1 MKRIYL
7 ILLGTTLIFLF
18 GNQSFAQKNENP
30 FSVKKKSSSKS
41 SDIKKPTS
49 KIIKITSTDATNI
62 SSGNYEFKSI
72 PFRKSLV
79 SSNNNFIN
87 AKYEKNGLL
96 MFVEGSPETGASFA
110 DRDEESVINATYIYL
125 NSLEQAM
132 QIKDTKN
139 EFISL
144 VVWNDELAYTHIK
157 MQQYFEGIK
166 VYGGQIILHGNN
178 GLLNS
183 FNGTYFPTPNI
194 DNIIPT
200 LGFISSENI
209 ALEDVALTTTIGEV
223 NSFNIDQ
230 LDYEKA
236 VSELVIYHYDRDINS
251 EKLTWHITLR
261 PNFLERWEYFV
272 DAITGEIINKYNN
285 TCSDGPV
292 TANATDLNG
301 VNRTINTYQV
311 GSTYYLINATKPMF
325 NAGQSNLPGDPVGAI
340 VTLDANNT
348 NYENLN
354 INQITSSSNTWN
366 DASAVSAHY
375 NGSLTYDYYL
385 NTHSR
390 NSINGS
396 GGTIYS
402 IVNVTDDQ
410 GQSMAN
416 AFWNGQAMFY
426 GNGGTVFYP
435 LAGGLDVA
443 AHEMTHGVIQ
453 NTANLE
459 YQNEPGAINEAMA
472 DIAGAMV
479 DRSNWQIG
487 ETITPDDSQ
496 YYPTGTMRDM
506 ANPHNG
512 GSSFSDP
519 SYQPMHINEK
529 YTGTND
535 HGGVHTNSGIINYA
549 YYLLA
554 ESISKNK
561 AEKLFYRALS
571 VYMTQTSQFI
581 DCRLAFE
588 SSAKDLYGNG
598 SAEHIAVASSF
609 FSVGIGEDS
618 GTGGGGG
625 SEPPGELPVNP
636 GQDYILSYDINLADQ
651 NTLYISNTT
660 GSDFTAISTTTLK
673 RRPSLVD
680 NGSVG
685 VMITEAD
692 AMVSIEMTSPYN
704 ESVISTDYIWDNVAV
719 SKDGLRIAAITTSI
733 DSAIWVYDFG
743 FGQWAK
749 YHLYSP
755 TFTPGVNVDNVLYA
769 DALEWD
775 YTGQYLVYDAYN
787 VLKNNSGQ
795 DIDYWDVGFIQVWDN
810 NNNNW
815 GNGDIFKL
823 FSGLPEGVSIGNPS
837 LSKNTPFILAFDYFD
852 ENTGNIEIMG
862 ANLETGDV
870 NTIFENS
877 ILGFPSYSKL
887 DDKVVFSALNGSGS
901 EIAGIIGLNADKI
914 SPSGEASELIPVAK
928 WPIWYA
934 TGNRNLM
941 DIEENDISGNMF
953 TNVFPNPANNILNI
967 NITTDNIEPFEVS
980 VYNIY
985 GQLILKETGTT
996 NQNITQKTIDISTLS
1011 IGTFVVN
1018 IKINDRNFNHKIVKV
1033 E

>member
-7 ILLGTTLIFLF
+7 ILLGTALIFMF
-18 GNQSFAQKNENP
+18 GNQSFAQKTENP
-30 FSVKKKSSSKS
+30 FSVKKKSNTKS
-41 SDIKKPTS
+41 SDIKNPTS
-49 KIIKITSTDATNI
+49 EILNFTYTDATNI
-62 SSGNYEFKSI
+62 SSGNYKFKSI
-72 PFRKSLV
+72 PFRKSLE

-96 MFVEGSPETGASFA
+96 MFVEGNPETEVNFT
-110 DRDEESVINATYIYL
+110 DRNEESVVDAAYSYL
-125 NSLEQAM
+125 NSIGQSM
-132 QIKDTKN
+132 QINDTKN
-139 EFISL
+139 EFVSIK
-144 VVWNDELAYTHIK
+144 VWGDNIAHTHIK
-157 MQQYFEGIK
+157 MQQYYEGVK

-178 GLLNS
+178 SILNS

-194 DNIIPT
+194 DNITPI
-200 LGFISSENI
+200 LGFIPSENI
-209 ALEDVALTTTIGEV
+209 AFEDMALTTTINEV
-223 NSFNIDQ
+223 NSFNIEE
-230 LDYEKA
+230 LDYKKA

-272 DAITGEIINKYNN
+272 DATSGEIINKYNN

-311 GSTYYLINATKPMF
+311 GSMYYMINATKPMF
-325 NAGQSNLPGDPVGAI
+325 NAGQSNMPGDPVGAI

-348 NYENLN
+348 NINNLN
-354 INQITSSSNTWN
+354 VNQITSSSNNWN

-375 NGSLTYDYYL
+375 NGSITYDYYL
-385 NTHSR
+385 NTHGR
-390 NSINGS
+390 NSINGN
-396 GGTIYS
+396 GGTIIS
-402 IVNVTDDQ
+402 VVNITDEQ
-410 GQSMAN
+410 GQSYGN
-416 AFWNGQAMFY
+416 AFWNGMAMFY
-426 GNGGTVFYP
+426 GNGGSVFKP
-435 LAGGLDVA
+435 LAGALDVA

-459 YQNEPGAINEAMA
+459 YQNEPGAINESMA

-479 DRSNWQIG
+479 DRSNWQLAEDIIPNG
-487 ETITPDDSQ
+487 SP
-496 YYPTGTMRDM
+496 YFPTGAMRDLS
-506 ANPHNG
+506 NPHNG

-519 SYQPMHINEK
+519 SYQPMHVNEK

-535 HGGVHTNSGIINYA
+535 NGGVHMNSGIINYA

-588 SSAKDLYGNG
+588 SAAKDLYGNG
-598 SAEHIAVASSF
+598 STEHNAVASSF
-609 FSVGIGEDS
+609 FQVGIGEDS

-636 GQDYILSYDINLADQ
+636 GQDYILSYDINSLDQ
-651 NTLYISNTT
+651 NTLYISSTSGTN
-660 GSDFTAISTTTLK
+660 FIPISETTLK

-692 AMVSIEMTSPYN
+692 AMISIDMTSPYN
-704 ESVISTDYIWDNVAV
+704 ESIISSDYIWDNVAV
-719 SKDGLRIAAITTSI
+719 SKDGMRIAAITTSI

-743 FGQWAK
+743 MGQWAK
-749 YHLYSP
+749 YHLYSS
-755 TFTPGVNVDNVLYA
+755 TFTAGVILNNVLYA

-810 NNNNW
+810 SNNNW

-852 ENTGNIEIMG
+852 ENTGDIEIMG

-870 NTIFENS
+870 NTIFENT

-887 DDKVVFSALNGSGS
+887 DDKMVFSALNGSGS
-901 EIAGIIGLNADKI
+901 EIAGVINLNADKI
-914 SPSGEASELIPVAK
+914 SPSGGASELIPVAK

-934 TGNRNLM
+934 TGNRDLL
-941 DIEENDISGNMF
+941 DIEENDVNGNMF
-953 TNVFPNPANNILNI
+953 TNVFPNPANNTLNI
-967 NITTDNIEPFEVS
+967 NINTENIEPFEVS

-985 GQLILKETGTT
+985 GQLLLKEMGTT

-1018 IKINDRNFNHKIVKV
+1018 IKINGRNFNHKIVKLD
-1033 E
+1033 